1 MSALTSAQW
10 KDHWVVYGNLCVTLV
25 PDRQGKGQRYSLRI
39 YVFRGSLRIIWPS
52 SDLVFLDSFIHS
64 FIHSFHPRI
73 TYCVPS
79 LCQSLC
85 GTLWGQS
92 DEQNSHRFY
101 PHPRARLFFL
111 NAEER
116 PTQENRSVS
125 SPPQVHG
132 RWGAVPA
139 PAPRLGHPISASGC
153 NEPSP
158 LSPLHHLPLWPWA
171 LLFQAQSTLC
181 WWPRPSALALGWD
194 TAPHW

>member
-1 MSALTSAQW
+1 MAQ
-10 KDHWVVYGNLCVTLV
+10 LRSSFPRLV
-25 PDRQGKGQRYSLRI
+25 
-39 YVFRGSLRIIWPS
+39 
-52 SDLVFLDSFIHS
+52 HS
-64 FIHSFHPRI
+64 FIYSLIPSQNHLLCAFP
-73 TYCVPS
+73 VPVIVWN
-79 LCQSLC
+79 
-85 GTLWGQS
+85 TWGQS

-125 SPPQVHG
+125 SPPRVHG

-139 PAPRLGHPISASGC
+139 PASRLGHPISASGC

-194 TAPHW
+194 TALYW